1 MGLSKETLCTL
12 MKQIQA
18 NADMFYQQNN
28 QEAFELFGKLINE
41 ISTLSVH
48 IFELKQSNPTIEFDE
63 NKYLSILTDAM
74 NALEARDE
82 VLLADIIN
90 YDLIEILGTVEKQ
103 L

>member
-1 MGLSKETLCTL
+1 MGLSKEALRIL
-12 MKQIQA
+12 KKQIQA

-28 QEAFELFGKLINE
+28 KEAFELFGKLLNE
-41 ISTLSVH
+41 ISTLSVQ
-48 IFELKQSNPTIEFDE
+48 IFELKNSNPAVEFDE

-74 NALEARDE
+74 NALESRDE

-90 YDLIEILGTVEKQ
+90 YDLLEILETVEKQ

>member
-1 MGLSKETLCTL
+1 MGLSKVTLCIL

-28 QEAFELFGKLINE
+28 REAFELFGKLIND
-41 ISTLSVH
+41 ISTISVQ
-48 IFELKQSNPTIEFDE
+48 IFELKNADLAIEFDE
-63 NKYLSILTDAM
+63 KRYLSILTDAM

-90 YDLIEILGTVEKQ
+90 YDLLEILGTVEKQ